1 MSAADFSETV
11 ESALPVSPLQDSRT
25 DFNVVFIHSRLDDY
39 GLTPPQ
45 FRVYAHLA
53 RRAGSG
59 AAWPAIATIAATC
72 RLDPK
77 TVRKAL
83 RTLVG
88 HKLIHKKERPSE
100 TTLYTLTQ
108 ASDWQPPTH
117 ISGQPYQS
125 ANPPAKWEGSTTKPH
140 EGQPYQKT
148 PDEGNPIEGNPTK
161 DKTHIPRQGVL
172 PRSEAEAVEQAKLA
186 GVPPEFAIS
195 EFNRMEGV
203 GWIDGCQRQVR
214 SWRHYLAQRWSKE
227 QSERQERKA
236 RAQARPG
243 RADVLPNG
251 ETIPMRRYKLEKQI
265 EEQTREVDWLYKTGM
280 DYRDAQK
287 TLRELHHELETLGQ
301 KPLAVS

>member
-1 MSAADFSETV
+1 MSAADFSETADTA
-11 ESALPVSPLQDSRT
+11 SLQDTRS

-59 AAWPAIATIAATC
+59 KAWPAVATIAATC

-83 RTLVG
+83 RTLVC
-88 HKLIHKKERPSE
+88 HKLINKKERPSN
-100 TTLYTLTQ
+100 TTEYTLTP
-108 ASDWQPPTH
+108 AAHWQPPLH
-117 ISGQPYQS
+117 ISGQPSQT
-125 ANPPAKWEGSTTKPH
+125 ANPPVKWEGNPPKPQ
-140 EGQPYQKT
+140 EGIPSQTT

-161 DKTHIPRQGVL
+161 EDYTQRPAAL
-172 PRSEAEAVEQAKLA
+172 PRSEQEAIAQADFV
-186 GVPPEFAIS
+186 GVPADFARI

-227 QSERQERKA
+227 QSERTERPSRRPAPPQTPPSANIAAINRQKELTAA
-236 RAQARPG
+236 RAELKGLEQANRALYDAGAPLP
-243 RADVLPNG
+243 RADEQREKEL
-251 ETIPMRRYKLEKQI
+251 RRSIAKLE
-265 EEQTREVDWLYKTGM
+265 
-280 DYRDAQK
+280 A
-287 TLRELHHELETLGQ
+287 
-301 KPLAVS
+301 S